1 MYSKEE
7 VKENRIAFWGKLENE
22 MEKIRNPHGTKVSW
36 MNYNTGFNDLYFRME
51 ADEVGVRLCIDIQ
64 FADPGIREVF
74 YEQFQEFQSMFEG
87 LFKEHLKWYPE
98 FEHSNG
104 RTISRLAI
112 EKDKVSIFNRR
123 DWDKMHLF
131 LKLNFKK
138 LDEFWCEFGEVFRGL
153 K

>member
-7 VKENRIAFWGKLENE
+7 AREIRIAFWSKLEQE
-22 MEKIRNPHGTKVSW
+22 MEKIRNPHGSKVNW
-36 MNYNTGFNDLYFRME
+36 MHYNTGFNDLYFRME
-51 ADEVGVRLCIDIQ
+51 ADESGARLCIDIQ
-64 FADPGIREVF
+64 FNDPGIREL
-74 YEQFQEFQSMFEG
+74 YYNQFEEFEKM
-87 LFKEHLKWYPE
+87 LTDIFKDKLKWLPE

-104 RTISRLAI
+104 KTIARLAI
-112 EKDKVSIFNRR
+112 EQEGTTISKRQ

-138 LDEFWCEFGEVFRGL
+138 LDEFWTEFGDVFRQL